1 MPQVRHTREQVAGMM
16 YLKIVDIRILLDCSQ
31 AAARKIYQLADRLDD
46 EELGDY
52 RIEPRKVR
60 MTSVCK
66 VTKTN
71 LQTINRLI
79 KNADAL
85 AQQSANQ

>member
-1 MPQVRHTREQVAGMM
+1 MAQKRHTRSEIAGQM

-60 MTSVCK
+60 MTSICK
-66 VTKTN
+66 VTNTS
-71 LQTINRLI
+71 LQTINKLI
-79 KNADAL
+79 KNAHPEG
-85 AQQSANQ
+85 

>member
-1 MPQVRHTREQVAGMM
+1 MAQTRHTREQVAGMM

-31 AAARKIYQLADRLDD
+31 AAAKKIYQLADRLDD

-52 RIEPRKVR
+52 RVEPRKVR

-66 VTKTN
+66 VARTN
-71 LQTINRLI
+71 LQTINKLI
-79 KNADAL
+79 KNA
-85 AQQSANQ
+85 SPEG